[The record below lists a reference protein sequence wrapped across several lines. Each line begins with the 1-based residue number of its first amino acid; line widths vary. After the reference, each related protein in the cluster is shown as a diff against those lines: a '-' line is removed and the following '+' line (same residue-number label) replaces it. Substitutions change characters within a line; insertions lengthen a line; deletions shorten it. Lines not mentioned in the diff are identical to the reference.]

1 MLKYRLTLFSS
12 LLLLSLSTVYAA
24 PPSTPTLNVIS
35 QGLSVDAEWSAV
47 GATGYRLFTS
57 IDSDKVEM
65 SDMGS
70 MNRISAVMKHG
81 TMVSVYVQ
89 AYNTDGDSPYSEM
102 KTLVLNDPILGKT
115 PDMLKPEAQA
125 LTFQSISLDT
135 PVAFLPTDEDVEVQ
149 DRTVRNRSGQ
159 RTYGPEFDEGRIS
172 LTAHIAP
179 TLIQR
184 ESLELSLC
192 LGVADTCEPL
202 LVWNSEAQEYTA
214 TITIRDLPNDVEKN
228 VYLEL
233 LLPKALVEK
242 LRTQPTEEQEYI
254 VYATDVKST
263 NPAAQLVHVA
273 KIPVINLGGQDAR
286 RSARGVSSL
295 KINTP
300 EFGKNFG
307 SGMFGVE
314 FKVTP
319 ELWIYKTYATKEVDK
334 KAGAQLGAAGDIT
347 ATVMGNTFSVMAV
360 KGYATKNS
368 GKRLTRKVSVTV
380 LGKNIYTNWQSKKPK
395 APAGVNK
402 AGDGKYATGA
412 PNETNWQVCSVGG
425 KTDPKA
431 QCSEPPATEAG
442 EASEGD
448 DGDDGDEASPK
459 DNIFSYEKTIRKGFS
474 QYYVIIFVPVTA
486 ELGVEGSATLNV
498 GAGVEVTTDPIGLKI
513 TGGGG
518 PEVSVGGYANAG
530 VGILIVS
537 AGIEITLKLI
547 ENKLEVNATA
557 NLAISPFKLTF
568 SGKVDDTITGPSGA
582 FSLYIEYLTFVWAV
596 PPLEWKRLTK
606 TLVSWATFKNTFT
619 LLSWGDDGSD
629 QPQDP
634 NAALAKAPATTNG
647 EPVPKLTTSE
657 PAATD
662 QGWVC
667 VYATVPHSG
676 PILDANGV
684 PILCGTGIPAGIISP
699 FIQDEVKI
707 LTCAQLPEK
716 YQEIE
721 IGITDLSRPDLNHQ
735 SKCPVGMGGGPAS
748 WYTEKWG
755 PFTASNVT
763 TLKIWGPLRLGLFEN
778 KGRIGGSS
786 AYWYAKSGVVESID
800 LTKVPANTMLNK
812 AGSLLMTRIDTQQ
825 SNSSSTPLKACF
837 YKMDGTRF
845 CSSGDNEN
853 LAKELGAPAVVGNKG
868 KDITNLGAIWNDQI
882 SSMKLYG
889 FGTVCVYTEHQF
901 GGDQNCYQGQGRDIE
916 FNAYPGISSIKFY
929 PTPLLSLI
937 DHVSGSSSADAGYT
951 SSLPNSLKLNTSGD
965 LAGFISVDGT
975 INQMYRPY
983 VASVAAVRGPA
994 IIQLMS
1000 RDLMSRDG
1008 SGTNSL
1014 FFLDAEEWDVTF
1026 LHGFNDSTVNMKTW
1040 ALPTPV
1046 VTTPVV
1052 TKPIVPPR
1060 PIFTRPSF

>member
-1 MLKYRLTLFSS
+1 MLKHRLTLFSS

-35 QGLSVDAEWSAV
+35 QGLSVDAEWSSV
-47 GATGYRLFTS
+47 DATGYRLFTS
-57 IDSDKVEM
+57 IDSGKVEM

-89 AYNTDGDSPYSEM
+89 AYNSDGDSPYSEM

-300 EFGKNFG
+300 EFGKNFESG
-307 SGMFGVE
+307 SFGVE
-314 FKVTP
+314 FKVAP
-319 ELWIYKTYATKEVDK
+319 ELWIYKTYATKGADK
-334 KAGAQLGAAGDIT
+334 KAGAQLGATGNIT
-347 ATVMGNTFSVMAV
+347 ATILGNTFSVMAV

-368 GKRLTRKVSVTV
+368 GKRLTRKVTVNV
-380 LGKNIYTNWQSKKPK
+380 LGLDIYTNWQSKKPK
-395 APAGVNK
+395 TSAAQVVKIKDTTP
-402 AGDGKYATGA
+402 DS
-412 PNETNWQVCSVGG
+412 TNWQQCANNP
-425 KTDPKA
+425 TA

-442 EASEGD
+442 EASS
-448 DGDDGDEASPK
+448 GDDGDEASPTK
-459 DNIFSYEKTIRKGFS
+459 DNIFSYTKSVEKKKSKT
-474 QYYVIIFVPVTA
+474 YVIYIIPLTA
-486 ELGVEGSATLNV
+486 ELGVKGTAALNV
-498 GAGVEVTTDPIGLKI
+498 GAEVEVTTNPIGLKV
-513 TGGGG
+513 TGSSG
-518 PEVSVGGYANAG
+518 PSADISGYASATVNF
-530 VGILIVS
+530 LIAE
-537 AGIEITLKLI
+537 AGIIGTIELIKNTLNL
-547 ENKLEVNATA
+547 NVVA
-557 NLAISPFKLTF
+557 NLAISPFNLTF
-568 SGKVDDTITGPSGA
+568 GGSVKDNIVGPNGNV
-582 FSLYIEYLTFVWAV
+582 SLFAKYLTVVWAL
-596 PPLEWKRLTK
+596 PPWEWKVVTK
-606 TLVSWATFKNTFT
+606 TLVSWATFDKEFT

-634 NAALAKAPATTNG
+634 NAALAKVPATTNG
-647 EPVPKLTTSE
+647 DPIPIFTEEEPTSAVD
-657 PAATD
+657 P
-662 QGWVC
+662 WVC
-667 VYATVPHSG
+667 VYATAIHNAPVM
-676 PILDANGV
+676 DANGV
-684 PILCGTGIPAGIISP
+684 PLSCYDDGWNKPEHYITEPEQIKACTQIPVNPKKGARRYEELGFDIRNMDKAS
-699 FIQDEVKI
+699 VSHK
-707 LTCAQLPEK
+707 
-716 YQEIE
+716 
-721 IGITDLSRPDLNHQ
+721 
-735 SKCPVGMGGGPAS
+735 SKCPAGSPGARLAGNPIYDWMYDERWSSFENAV
-748 WYTEKWG
+748 
-755 PFTASNVT
+755 TA
-763 TLKIWGPLRLGLFEN
+763 IIIRGPLRVGLFE
-778 KGRIGGSS
+778 GRNLTGSS
-786 AYWYAKSGVVESID
+786 AYWYAHSGVTESNY
-800 LTKVPANTMLNK
+800 LGRAPANMMQK
-812 AGSLLMTRIDTQQ
+812 KSGSLLMTRIDRQ
-825 SNSSSTPLKACF
+825 SESPYHVAKPLKACF
-837 YKMDGTRF
+837 YKMDGISF

-853 LAKELGAPAVVGNKG
+853 LAKELGAPAVVGNNG

-882 SSMKLYG
+882 SSMILSG
-889 FGTVCVYTEHQF
+889 FGTVCVYAAHQF
-901 GGDQNCYQGQGRDIE
+901 GEAQSC
-916 FNAYPGISSIKFY
+916 YPGYGIRYGLSFVSSRDSSISSIKFY
-929 PTPLLSLI
+929 PTPLVSLFNMM
-937 DHVSGSSSADAGYT
+937 HGSLEEAGT
-951 SSLPNSLKLNTSGD
+951 SSLPNSYRLSAGGGDQGFNLYALGELSG
-965 LAGFISVDGT
+965 FMSVDGT
-975 INQMYRPY
+975 INQMYQRNT
-983 VASVAAVRGPA
+983 ASVAAVHGPA

-1000 RDLMSRDG
+1000 RDDG
-1008 SGTNSL
+1008 RGTNSL
-1014 FFLDAEEWDVTF
+1014 FFLDEGEWDITF
-1026 LHGFNDSTVNMKTW
+1026 LNGFNDSTVNMRTW
-1040 ALPTPV
+1040 V
-1046 VTTPVV
+1046 YYQ
-1052 TKPIVPPR
+1052 PI
-1060 PIFTRPSF
+1060 TR